1 MHSLRITYLENG
13 IHLCLF
19 ELMPFSISPDYTQDG
34 RLHSSHCPIIFGD
47 RCCGYLAVPCHLLYS
62 VQLTIQLSTLYLLKR
77 GGVATCNTLGRNIS
91 LLQIELPI
99 LLWNKLVG
107 YSLRTLH
114 WIEAWILAF
123 RVDTKKWC
131 RWTDFWLC
139 CWLCSRFT
147 HQSQEQK
154 TVQMMLMIIKTET
167 ITSSTGPN
175 MPFFQS
181 DALFSKS
188 FPVCC
193 LNKDPSSVA

>member
-1 MHSLRITYLENG
+1 VVQVNSEYSSSTALQTQRNYDFNVNVYNRFRRIKCIHSRRITYLENG

-114 WIEAWILAF
+114 
-123 RVDTKKWC
+123 
-131 RWTDFWLC
+131 
-139 CWLCSRFT
+139 
-147 HQSQEQK
+147 
-154 TVQMMLMIIKTET
+154 
-167 ITSSTGPN
+167 
-175 MPFFQS
+175 
-181 DALFSKS
+181 
-188 FPVCC
+188 
-193 LNKDPSSVA
+193 